1 MECRRLPLPAVG
13 GTIPPVTLASDP
25 DSQARPAD
33 DRLDSWKE
41 IAGYLKRD
49 VTTVQRWE
57 RREGMP
63 VRRHLHDKLGSVYA
77 FRSELDAWA
86 LSRHGRQPDDR
97 DRPAEP
103 PPEEALSD
111 SRDTP
116 PIAAPALAGRR
127 LRVWTVAIAVLLV
140 VAGFATWQLRRDRS
154 STLLTGARFQPLTDF
169 AGDEH
174 AAAISRDGRFVA
186 FLSDRDGPIDVWVTQ
201 AGTGKFY
208 NLTRGAEKDIANA
221 SIRTLG
227 FTPDG
232 SLVTYWKRVIDATGT
247 HISTWA
253 VPVLGGP
260 PRPHLDGVAEF
271 DWTADGARLV
281 YHTAGPGDPMFVR
294 DSEQAEPLPVFTAS
308 PGRHSHFPIWAP
320 DRSFVYFVQS
330 VEGAVP
336 ERMDIWRIRPTGGIP
351 EQISDHH
358 SRVTHPVF
366 VDARTLAYLATD
378 TDGSG
383 PWLHTLD
390 VRRRVPHRVSFG
402 LESYSSLA
410 ASADG
415 RRLVA
420 TLTRRQGALWRLP
433 ITDTRTGSSAARRIP
448 LTTGSGSSPRLGP
461 GYLLYVSSK
470 GDSDSIWKLQG
481 EVATELWSAPGT
493 RIVGPP
499 AVARDGRRIAFATR
513 RHRQT
518 SLHVANVDGTGTR
531 IVTSSLEL
539 QGAPVWAPDGQSITI
554 GSTVDGTPR
563 LFNVP
568 LDGGAPLPLVSEH
581 STDAAWSHD
590 GTVVVYSG
598 PDVGTTFPLK
608 AVTATGEAASLR
620 GLTLTRGARHVAF
633 LPGGRTIGVL
643 RGEMGHKNLWLIDL
657 ATGAERQLTDFGPDF
672 TVRDFDISPDGREL
686 VVEQVQQQSDV
697 VLIDLPRR

>member
-1 MECRRLPLPAVG
+1 
-13 GTIPPVTLASDP
+13 VTDAPDP
-25 DSQARPAD
+25 DARERGERAAG

-41 IAGYLKRD
+41 IASYLKRD

-63 VRRHLHDKLGSVYA
+63 VHRHLHDKLGSVYA
-77 FRSELDAWA
+77 FRSDLDAWA
-86 LSRHGRQPDDR
+86 LSRHGRRTVDG
-97 DRPAEP
+97 DRPPEQ
-103 PPEEALSD
+103 PPEGAPLQ
-111 SRDTP
+111 SRETAPTLP
-116 PIAAPALAGRR
+116 PARARRR
-127 LRVWTVAIAVLLV
+127 LGLWTVIIGALLV
-140 VAGFATWQLRRDRS
+140 IGALVTWQLRRDRS
-154 STLLTGARFQPLTDF
+154 SALLAGARFQQLTDF
-169 AGDEH
+169 AGNEH
-174 AAAISRDGRFVA
+174 AAAVSRDGRFVA
-186 FLSDRDGPIDVWVTQ
+186 FLSDRDGPTDVWVTQ
-201 AGTGKFY
+201 AGTGQFY
-208 NLTRGAEKDIANA
+208 NLTQGAEKDLANT
-221 SIRTLG
+221 SLRTLG

-232 SLVTYWKRVIDATGT
+232 SLVTYWRRVIDSTGT
-247 HISTWA
+247 HISIWA
-253 VPVLGGP
+253 APVLGGP
-260 PRPHLDGVAEF
+260 PRPYLDGVAEF
-271 DWTADGARLV
+271 DWTADGARLA
-281 YHTAGPGDPMFVR
+281 YHTPGPGDPTFVR
-294 DSEQAEPLPVFTAS
+294 DREQEAKPIFTTA

-320 DRSFVYFVQS
+320 DQSFIYFVHS

-336 ERMDIWRIRPTGGIP
+336 ERMDIWRIRPTGGAP
-351 EQISDHH
+351 ERITHH
-358 SRVTHPVF
+358 DSRVTHPVF
-366 VDARTLAYLATD
+366 VDARTLAYLASD
-378 TDGSG
+378 PDGSG

-390 VRRRVPHRVSFG
+390 VSRRVPHRVSFG

-410 ASADG
+410 ASTDG

-433 ITDTRTGSSAARRIP
+433 ITDTRTGSPAARRIQ

-461 GYLLYVSSK
+461 DYLLYVSSK

-493 RIVGPP
+493 RIIGPP
-499 AVARDGRRIAFATR
+499 AVARDGKRIAFSTR
-513 RHRQT
+513 RNRQT

-531 IVTSSLEL
+531 IVTSAFEL
-539 QGAPVWAPDGQSITI
+539 QGAPVWAPDNQSITI
-554 GSTVDGTPR
+554 ASVLDGTPR

-568 LDGGAPLPLVSEH
+568 LDGGAPTSLVSEH

-608 AVTATGEAASLR
+608 AVTATGEPSSLPA
-620 GLTLTRGARHVAF
+620 LTLTRGARHVAF
-633 LPGGRTIGVL
+633 LPGGKTLGVL

-672 TVRDFDISPDGREL
+672 TVRDFDISPDGREI
-686 VVEQVQQQSDV
+686 VVEQVQQHSDL